1 MGHAVSFNYTVA
13 RALQL
18 KKKITNNLSWD
29 NWRVPGTV
37 YSHSIQVKVSLNTT
51 FTIYQTVKQLHV
63 SNLYPDHHQACK
75 KKKND

>member
-18 KKKITNNLSWD
+18 KKITNNLSWD
-29 NWRVPGTV
+29 NWRVLGTV

-51 FTIYQTVKQLHV
+51 FTI
-63 SNLYPDHHQACK
+63 
-75 KKKND
+75 